1 MTTTPTPDSLKALFN
16 LLNLPAL
23 VSELN
28 KTPAKYPLF
37 LARSE
42 AQWERRYGD
51 AGVDIFNHLHPQ
63 QGDLITTRF
72 LLTCSVVEIAQS
84 SANSS
89 SSSISC
95 KSHSVSGRCST
106 GHVDRN
112 KNMQKTFRR
121 LVSRR
126 DGKCVATGVTSNLK
140 AAHIVPLENSE
151 LIRRDQLFSP
161 ENGVLLRSD
170 LEDDYDRHMWIFNIN
185 GMVEVLYQ
193 NWPHR
198 ATIKTIRFGS
208 DRPPSGEM
216 INLHNDMAKDK
227 AKHHCP
233 NCWKYVGE
241 TNIEEHQIGSC
252 ENINL

>member
-1 MTTTPTPDSLKALFN
+1 
-16 LLNLPAL
+16 
-23 VSELN
+23 
-28 KTPAKYPLF
+28 
-37 LARSE
+37 
-42 AQWERRYGD
+42 
-51 AGVDIFNHLHPQ
+51 
-63 QGDLITTRF
+63 
-72 LLTCSVVEIAQS
+72 
-84 SANSS
+84 
-89 SSSISC
+89 
-95 KSHSVSGRCST
+95 
-106 GHVDRN
+106 
-112 KNMQKTFRR
+112 MQKTFRR

-140 AAHIVPLENSE
+140 AAHIVPLEHSE

-170 LEDDYDRHMWIFNIN
+170 LEDDYDRHVWIFDIN
-185 GMVEVLYQ
+185 GTVEVLYQ

-208 DRPPSGEM
+208 DRPPGGEM
-216 INLHNDMAKDK
+216 ISLHNELAKDK

-241 TNIEEHQIGSC
+241 TNIEEHQNGSC